1 VAVPP
6 IFSQYGSLILQAGS
20 VKGVCAMRS
29 FAIKQFLPV
38 AAGVVLALASVAE
51 SAAMPVDVSP
61 RSEAAATGSV
71 VDVRYVP
78 RRRVVRRAPRRGNAA
93 AAAAFGAMAL
103 GIGAAIA
110 SSRRDDYGYGY
121 GYPGYG
127 YGGYAPAYGGYG
139 YGGGYY
145 RPRYYVPRYYG
156 GRPFYRRFH

>member
-1 VAVPP
+1 
-6 IFSQYGSLILQAGS
+6 
-20 VKGVCAMRS
+20 MHS
-29 FAIKQFLPV
+29 FAIKRVLPV
-38 AAGVVLALASVAE
+38 AAGVAIALASVGE
-51 SAAMPVDVSP
+51 SVAMPVDVAP
-61 RSEAAATGSV
+61 RTEAAAAGSV

-110 SSRRDDYGYGY
+110 SSQRDDYGYGY

-127 YGGYAPAYGGYG
+127 YGGYAPVYGGYG

-145 RPRYYVPRYYG
+145 RPRYYAPRYYG
-156 GRPFYRRFH
+156 GRPFYRHYR